1 MIDLQKKH
9 LLIAIAVGCVV
20 LYYSNIKD
28 IPYSEYLPV
37 IGGGAYALNF
47 LTNLAK

>member
-1 MIDLQKKH
+1 MQFQKKH
-9 LLIAIAVGCVV
+9 LLIVIAISALA
-20 LYYSNIKD
+20 LYYYGSNQV
-28 IPYSEYLPV
+28 PYTEMLPL

>member
-1 MIDLQKKH
+1 MELQKKH
-9 LLIAIAVGCVV
+9 LLIAIAVGCLV
-20 LYYSNIKD
+20 LYHYGSHNI
-28 IPYSEYLPV
+28 PHTEYLPL

>member
-1 MIDLQKKH
+1 MNKKH
-9 LLIAIAVGCVV
+9 LLIAIGVGCLILAYVG
-20 LYYSNIKD
+20 SKD
-28 IPYSEYLPV
+28 IPYTELLPM

>member
-1 MIDLQKKH
+1 MELQKKH
-9 LLIAIAVGCVV
+9 LLIAIAVGCLV
-20 LYYSNIKD
+20 LYYYGSHN
-28 IPYSEYLPV
+28 IPYTKYLPA